1 MDYRA
6 RFPGM
11 APLTETG
18 DPADC
23 SWLTKAFTAEC
34 VMGSAQSDFDETSP
48 IPTSRSLRIAQ
59 ILSFAIVIAI
69 VAYTILT

>member
-6 RFPGM
+6 RFPGI

-23 SWLTKAFTAEC
+23 SWLTKAFAAEC
-34 VMGSAQSDFDETSP
+34 AFGSMQTEFHEAKTVPGILRVAQGIT
-48 IPTSRSLRIAQ
+48 
-59 ILSFAIVIAI
+59 FAIVTGI
-69 VAYTILT
+69 VAYAILA